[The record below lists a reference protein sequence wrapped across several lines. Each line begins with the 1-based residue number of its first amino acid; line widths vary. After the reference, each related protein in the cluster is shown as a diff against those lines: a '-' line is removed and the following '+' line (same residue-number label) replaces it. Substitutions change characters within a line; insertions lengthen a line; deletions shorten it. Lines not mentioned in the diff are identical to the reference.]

1 MPSRG
6 LWTIS
11 SPDKDIQANF
21 HFSFFHSRFQ
31 NFSNILLLSSNEN
44 FSDRSSLWIEMLESK
59 FFESLKRRKILC
71 FLLFFPKIIESIHLS
86 NSRMNRKKPRTN
98 WSVEFFFLH
107 DSRSIESVTSDED
120 HRVAGSRESVIKLHT
135 KVALIELAADFVPF
149 EKFRFSR
156 GIRRFL
162 RVVCEINFTTFVFWS
177 ISRRED
183 DESNFAIINSFVA
196 RY

>member
-1 MPSRG
+1 MGYGRFHHPIKTSKPISTFPSF
-6 LWTIS
+6 I
-11 SPDKDIQANF
+11 PD
-21 HFSFFHSRFQ
+21 SRIFPTYFYFPQ
-31 NFSNILLLSSNEN
+31 TKTFRIVPLFESIL
-44 FSDRSSLWIEMLESK
+44 EMLESK

-107 DSRSIESVTSDED
+107 DSRSIESVTDGD

-162 RVVCEINFTTFVFWS
+162 RVVCEINFTTFVF
-177 ISRRED
+177 
-183 DESNFAIINSFVA
+183 
-196 RY
+196 